1 MTDLDGRY
9 PHFSANRAAAPSPAE
24 AKQRGD
30 HPVSEQV
37 HLVGG
42 AFWGSDP
49 QAELTWMRASAPVY
63 WDDRGQAWGIS
74 KHADV
79 KYASLHP
86 EIFSSAGGI
95 RPDAPAVPQ
104 LIDMDGDAHLRRRK
118 LVSQGF
124 TARRVAEL
132 EPRIRQICDSL
143 LDAVCEQGE
152 CDFVWDVAARLPLIV
167 IADALGVAPEDRDQL
182 LRWSDDL
189 LSGLTDVADPEL
201 AGRAGAAFMGYAE
214 YTSRVIADRRENPR
228 DDVISK
234 LVHARLEG
242 EGLDGDRL
250 DQEALIHD
258 SLLVLIGGDETTRH
272 VLSGGAY
279 QLCIHPDQRR
289 LLIEDPGRIPVA
301 VEEMLRWVSPVK
313 NMNRTLTRDFVLRGQ
328 QLREGDN
335 ALLLYPSANRDEE
348 VFADPFRFDVTR
360 QPNDHLAFGLGA
372 HFCLGAALGRL
383 ELRVMF
389 ERLLARLPDL
399 SVGGE
404 PPRRQA
410 NFISGY
416 EAMQVTFTPVPRS
429 ERAV

>member
-124 TARRVAEL
+124 TARRVAGFL
-132 EPRIRQICDSL
+132 QAQRFSS
-143 LDAVCEQGE
+143 G
-152 CDFVWDVAARLPLIV
+152 DVFPASTGPPYTCGASVPMN
-167 IADALGVAPEDRDQL
+167 
-182 LRWSDDL
+182 
-189 LSGLTDVADPEL
+189 
-201 AGRAGAAFMGYAE
+201 GRF
-214 YTSRVIADRRENPR
+214 RN
-228 DDVISK
+228 
-234 LVHARLEG
+234 
-242 EGLDGDRL
+242 
-250 DQEALIHD
+250 
-258 SLLVLIGGDETTRH
+258 
-272 VLSGGAY
+272 
-279 QLCIHPDQRR
+279 
-289 LLIEDPGRIPVA
+289 
-301 VEEMLRWVSPVK
+301 
-313 NMNRTLTRDFVLRGQ
+313 F
-328 QLREGDN
+328 
-335 ALLLYPSANRDEE
+335 SA
-348 VFADPFRFDVTR
+348 
-360 QPNDHLAFGLGA
+360 
-372 HFCLGAALGRL
+372 
-383 ELRVMF
+383 
-389 ERLLARLPDL
+389 
-399 SVGGE
+399 
-404 PPRRQA
+404 
-410 NFISGY
+410 
-416 EAMQVTFTPVPRS
+416 
-429 ERAV
+429 

>member
-1 MTDLDGRY
+1 
-9 PHFSANRAAAPSPAE
+9 
-24 AKQRGD
+24 
-30 HPVSEQV
+30 
-37 HLVGG
+37 
-42 AFWGSDP
+42 
-49 QAELTWMRASAPVY
+49 
-63 WDDRGQAWGIS
+63 
-74 KHADV
+74 
-79 KYASLHP
+79 
-86 EIFSSAGGI
+86 
-95 RPDAPAVPQ
+95 
-104 LIDMDGDAHLRRRK
+104 
-118 LVSQGF
+118 
-124 TARRVAEL
+124 
-132 EPRIRQICDSL
+132 
-143 LDAVCEQGE
+143 
-152 CDFVWDVAARLPLIV
+152 
-167 IADALGVAPEDRDQL
+167 
-182 LRWSDDL
+182 
-189 LSGLTDVADPEL
+189 
-201 AGRAGAAFMGYAE
+201 
-214 YTSRVIADRRENPR
+214 
-228 DDVISK
+228 
-234 LVHARLEG
+234 
-242 EGLDGDRL
+242 
-250 DQEALIHD
+250 
-258 SLLVLIGGDETTRH
+258 

-404 PPRRQA
+404 PARRQA